1 MSYDVLAARAR
12 RLEAEGRKPWQFTI
26 GEDTYELP
34 AEPPAE
40 LLPFLAQLAPL
51 IDAKA
56 ENGELPTEVIVK
68 VPEILHTVL
77 GAAQAQRFNRHQL
90 SIQDVAGLLMTYF
103 EEAFGG
109 GVPESA
115 GSPGSS
121 PTQGEPTTPKRTSK
135 PRTRST
141 SSSTT
146 RRRKS

>member
-1 MSYDVLAARAR
+1 VTYDVLAARAR
-12 RLEAEGRKPWQFTI
+12 RLEAEGRKPWPFTI

-40 LLPFLAQLAPL
+40 LLPFLAELAPV
-51 IDAKA
+51 IDAN
-56 ENGELPTEVIVK
+56 EGGELPTEVIVK
-68 VPEILHTVL
+68 VPEILHGVL
-77 GAAQAQRFNRHQL
+77 GPEQAKRFNRHQL
-90 SIQDVAGLLMTYF
+90 SIQDVAGLLMEYF
-103 EEAFGG
+103 EKAFGG

-121 PTQGEPTTPKRTSK
+121 PTQGEPTTPKPTSK